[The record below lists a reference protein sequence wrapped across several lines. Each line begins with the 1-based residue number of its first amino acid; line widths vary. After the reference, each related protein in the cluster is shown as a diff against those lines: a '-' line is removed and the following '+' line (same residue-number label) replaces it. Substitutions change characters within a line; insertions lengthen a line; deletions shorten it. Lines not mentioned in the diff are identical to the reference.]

1 MQRLHCNQILAAKII
16 HFCLELLLTKLPLLS
31 QLNSK
36 FDLNLQ
42 FTCCKYCRAIL
53 VEKFGGLQAGA
64 INKSHLTPPTIHED
78 CVICYRYIQNC
89 KIKEDRSLVSCLIWS
104 KQTCQSFKDFF
115 LPSHIFTLQS
125 AFKHHTSRFWTQ
137 GNNYSI

>member
-42 FTCCKYCRAIL
+42 FTCYKYCRAIL
-53 VEKFGGLQAGA
+53 VEKFGGLQACA
-64 INKSHLTPPTIHED
+64 IHESHLTPPTIHED
-78 CVICYRYIQNC
+78 CVIC
-89 KIKEDRSLVSCLIWS
+89 
-104 KQTCQSFKDFF
+104 
-115 LPSHIFTLQS
+115 
-125 AFKHHTSRFWTQ
+125 
-137 GNNYSI
+137 